1 MAKNQ
6 IQGLVTF
13 PAATDLSSYQ
23 YCFVNLETDGQIG
36 MATTTEAIIGV
47 LQDDPD
53 AENESASVC
62 VYGVSKLYV
71 DGNAGAI
78 ACGDKLSAD
87 TAGKG
92 VKTTTNSDDYGAIA
106 LEASTAAGD
115 LISVLVV
122 PGGLISSAHTH

>member
-1 MAKNQ
+1 VSAKNM

-23 YCFVNLETDGQIG
+23 YCFVNLETDGQVG
-36 MATTTEAIIGV
+36 MASATEAIIGV

-53 AENESASVC
+53 AENEAASVC
-62 VYGVSKLYV
+62 VYGISKLVV

-78 ACGDKLSAD
+78 ACGDKLAAD
-87 TAGKG
+87 SAGKG
-92 VKTTTNSDDYGAIA
+92 VKTTTDLDDYGAIA

-115 LISVLVV
+115 IISVLVV
-122 PGGLISSAHTH
+122 PGGLISAS